1 MELPVHR
8 CRRNFPNT
16 WQLKSTDIDGARF
29 PRATQ
34 VGALAQ
40 GFSRKAVKLRLGATA
55 SPGLAGTEDRLLS
68 PLQGHYQQAS
78 SSPCDCFCGLF
89 RTEVAGCRVETV
101 ELKVNE
107 RASFLRKPGSTP
119 PSRSH
124 TLLTSQI
131 NPSLR
136 RKESLGMHIPRGLGI
151 YLSSVSLNKI
161 FSSQRRLK
169 QKNIF

>member
-8 CRRNFPNT
+8 CRRNFPST

-89 RTEVAGCRVETV
+89 RTEVAGCRVGTV

-107 RASFLRKPGSTP
+107 LFLGFPKEAWECYPIP
-119 PSRSH
+119 LPH
-124 TLLTSQI
+124 TLDLSDQSQ
-131 NPSLR
+131 P
-136 RKESLGMHIPRGLGI
+136 KEERITWDAYSKRAGD
-151 YLSSVSLNKI
+151 LS
-161 FSSQRRLK
+161 K
-169 QKNIF
+169 QCVFE